1 MTSETTIGPPAGDRT
16 ARGAATAVARRPRPA
31 TAEPVVPPPSP
42 APRPTPPAPQSRGG
56 GGWLLP
62 VLVLVVGN
70 FMAVLDV
77 TIVNVAVPAIQKDFG
92 GSLDDVLWIA
102 TAYTLM
108 LGVVVPVS
116 SWLGERFGLARVYVW
131 SLAGFAVGSALCGLA
146 GNLGTLIV
154 FRVLQAI
161 PGGIMPVVAMTLLY
175 RIVPRQKLGTAM
187 GIFGLGII
195 FAPAAGPVLGGYFV
209 QYLDWRLVFYV
220 NVPVGLLGAVAAVL
234 ILPKLSGRRG
244 RSFDVPG
251 FLCIAGGL
259 FAVLLAAS
267 EGSDWGWDGYR
278 IRMLLVGGVLALA
291 LFVVVE
297 LHVAQ
302 PLLDIR
308 VFKVW
313 PFTSS
318 LLMLSALQMNLLG
331 ISFFVPVF
339 LQQGQQKQAFDAG
352 ILMLPSAILTGLLM
366 PMVGKLYDK
375 IGPRWLGVFGLT
387 ICAYGTYLMSAITPE
402 MTRTDIIFWTSVRG
416 IGLGL
421 SIMPIMT
428 AGLAALPA
436 AQTNE
441 GSALNNVA
449 RQTAGALG
457 LAVLSAISTSQQAQ
471 LLADRGTLM
480 PAGTPSGDLSTPGVF
495 AQLYERYEYLSS
507 QVLATSY
514 ANLFLVIAAVTGAGV
529 LLAIFMRK
537 PDRTA
542 GPAAAASAGH

>member
-42 APRPTPPAPQSRGG
+42 APRATPPAPQSRGG

-402 MTRTDIIFWTSVRG
+402 MTRADIIFWTSVRG

-480 PAGTPSGDLSTPGVF
+480 PAGTPAGDLSTPGVF
-495 AQLYERYEYLSS
+495 AQLYGRYEYLSS

>member
-1 MTSETTIGPPAGDRT
+1 MTSETTIGSPASDRT
-16 ARGAATAVARRPRPA
+16 APGAATAVARRPRPG

-480 PAGTPSGDLSTPGVF
+480 PAGTPAGDLSTPGVF
-495 AQLYERYEYLSS
+495 AQLYGRYEYLSS

>member
-1 MTSETTIGPPAGDRT
+1 MTSETTIGPPASDRT
-16 ARGAATAVARRPRPA
+16 APGAATAVARRPRPA

-278 IRMLLVGGVLALA
+278 IRMLLVGGVLGLA

-352 ILMLPSAILTGLLM
+352 ILMLPSAVLTGLLM

-375 IGPRWLGVFGLT
+375 IGPRWLG
-387 ICAYGTYLMSAITPE
+387 
-402 MTRTDIIFWTSVRG
+402 
-416 IGLGL
+416 
-421 SIMPIMT
+421 
-428 AGLAALPA
+428 
-436 AQTNE
+436 
-441 GSALNNVA
+441 
-449 RQTAGALG
+449 
-457 LAVLSAISTSQQAQ
+457 
-471 LLADRGTLM
+471 
-480 PAGTPSGDLSTPGVF
+480 
-495 AQLYERYEYLSS
+495 
-507 QVLATSY
+507 
-514 ANLFLVIAAVTGAGV
+514 
-529 LLAIFMRK
+529 
-537 PDRTA
+537 
-542 GPAAAASAGH
+542 

>member
-1 MTSETTIGPPAGDRT
+1 
-16 ARGAATAVARRPRPA
+16 
-31 TAEPVVPPPSP
+31 
-42 APRPTPPAPQSRGG
+42 
-56 GGWLLP
+56 LLP

-278 IRMLLVGGVLALA
+278 IRMLLVGGVLGLA

-375 IGPRWLGVFGLT
+375 IGPRWLGVFGLS

-480 PAGTPSGDLSTPGVF
+480 PAGTLAGDLSTPGVF
-495 AQLYERYEYLSS
+495 ARLYGRYEYLSS